1 MNVLENDEII
11 VFYEKS
17 GENVLT
23 RAILKD
29 TKKENKK
36 KEEEVLS
43 YSYSLTTHKYTF
55 TKDNGTTYIC
65 NVKGVE
71 GAVNFEAL
79 SLALSIYVT
88 VKKVD
93 SNNHMIEFTIQY
105 EDQDTEAF
113 IETLATA
120 MDKVLTK
127 YEKNGVA
134 SAIKVALD
142 DFGFYDSDSDEVV
155 NAIYNLLISDAR
167 NLDGIVEE
175 KLK

>member
-36 KEEEVLS
+36 QEVLA

-65 NVKGVE
+65 TVEGVD

-79 SLALSIYVT
+79 SLALSIYVI
-88 VKKVD
+88 VNKVD
-93 SNNHMIEFTIQY
+93 SNNHTVEFTIQY

-113 IETLATA
+113 IEDLATA
-120 MDKVLTK
+120 MDKVLNT

-134 SAIKVALD
+134 HAVKVALD

-155 NAIYNLLISDAR
+155 NAIYNLLVSDAR
-167 NLDGIVEE
+167 TLDGIVEE